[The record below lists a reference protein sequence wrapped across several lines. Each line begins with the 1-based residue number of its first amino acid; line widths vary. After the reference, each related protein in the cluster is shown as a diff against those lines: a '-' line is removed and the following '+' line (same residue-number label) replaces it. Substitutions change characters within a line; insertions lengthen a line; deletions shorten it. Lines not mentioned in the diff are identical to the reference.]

1 MFTPPSTASP
11 FYTIVLLRHGESVG
25 NVEGFHQGQVDYA
38 LTPRGAAQVKSLLR
52 RWKREAVTFDC
63 IIASPLKRASQTAEL
78 IAQALQVPWQL
89 DPDWMER
96 DVGLLGG
103 LRPEEA
109 AEVAPRPVFMHPYQ
123 AVGETGESQWELYLR
138 AGRAVQNLLKLPPGR
153 YLVVSHG
160 GILNLAFY
168 AILGIPPQA
177 NFTGP
182 RFRFAN
188 TAFATL
194 TYRPD
199 EHKWAVLG
207 VNDHTHW
214 KEKRE

>member
-1 MFTPPSTASP
+1 MYTPPSPPAP
-11 FYTIVLLRHGESVG
+11 YYTIVLLRHGESVG

-38 LTPRGAAQVKSLLR
+38 LTPRGTAQVKALLR
-52 RWKREAVTFDC
+52 RWKREAVSFEC
-63 IIASPLKRASQTAEL
+63 IFSSPLKRASQTAEL
-78 IAQALQVPWQL
+78 IAQTLQIPLVL

-109 AEVAPRPVFMHPYQ
+109 AEVAPRPPFMHPYQ

-138 AGRAVQNLLKLPPGR
+138 AGRAVQNLLKHPPGR

-160 GILNLAFY
+160 GILNLTFY
-168 AILGIPPQA
+168 AILGIAPQA

-207 VNDHTHW
+207 VNDHAHW
-214 KEKRE
+214 KGESA

>member
-1 MFTPPSTASP
+1 MFTPPSSPFP

-25 NVEGFHQGQVDYA
+25 NVEGFHQGQVDFA
-38 LTPRGAAQVKSLLR
+38 LTHRGVAQVKALLR
-52 RWKREAVTFDC
+52 RWKHEGVTFDR

-78 IAQALQVPWQL
+78 IAQAMRIPLQL

-109 AEVAPRPVFMHPYQ
+109 AEVAPRPPFMHPYQ

-138 AGRAVQNLLKLPPGR
+138 AGRAVQNLLKNPSGR

-168 AILGIPPQA
+168 AILGIAPQA

-207 VNDHTHW
+207 VNDHAHW
-214 KEKRE
+214 KKDRS

>member
-1 MFTPPSTASP
+1 MFTPLASP
-11 FYTIVLLRHGESVG
+11 ASCYTIILLRHGESIG
-25 NVEGFHQGQVDYA
+25 NVEGFHQGQVDFD
-38 LTPRGAAQVKSLLR
+38 LTPRGVAQVKALLR
-52 RWKREAVTFDC
+52 RWKRETVTFDLV
-63 IIASPLKRASQTAEL
+63 IASPLKRASQTAEL
-78 IAQALQVPWQL
+78 IAQALQVTLQF

-109 AEVAPRPVFMHPYQ
+109 EEVAPRPPFMHPYQ

-138 AGRAVQNLLKLPPGR
+138 AGRAVQNLLKNPPGR

-168 AILGIPPQA
+168 AILGIAPQA

-199 EHKWAVLG
+199 
-207 VNDHTHW
+207 
-214 KEKRE
+214 

>member
-1 MFTPPSTASP
+1 MFTPPFPSP

-38 LTPRGAAQVKSLLR
+38 LTPRGEAQVKSLLR

-63 IIASPLKRASQTAEL
+63 IISSPLKRASQTAEL
-78 IAQALQVPWQL
+78 IAQALEVPFHRS
-89 DPDWMER
+89 DRMER
-96 DVGLLGG
+96 DVGLLGIA
-103 LRPEEA
+103 PDEA
-109 AEVAPRPVFMHPYQ
+109 AGAPPCFHDPISL
-123 AVGETGESQWELYLR
+123 ETGESQWERYLR
-138 AGRAVQNLLKLPPGR
+138 AGRAVQNLLKNPPGH

-168 AILGIPPQA
+168 AILGIAPQA

-207 VNDHTHW
+207 VNDHVT
-214 KEKRE
+214 EG

>member
-1 MFTPPSTASP
+1 MFTPASP
-11 FYTIVLLRHGESVG
+11 PAPYYTIVLLRHGESVG

-38 LTPRGAAQVKSLLR
+38 LTPRGTAQVKALLR
-52 RWKREAVTFDC
+52 RWKREAVRFEC
-63 IIASPLKRASQTAEL
+63 IFSSPLKRASQTAEL
-78 IAQALQVPWQL
+78 IAQTLQIPLVL

-109 AEVAPRPVFMHPYQ
+109 AEVAPRPPFMHPYQ

-138 AGRAVQNLLKLPPGR
+138 AGRAVQNLLKHPPGR

-160 GILNLAFY
+160 GILNLTFY
-168 AILGIPPQA
+168 AILGIAPQA

-207 VNDHTHW
+207 VNDHAHW
-214 KEKRE
+214 KGESA